1 MRFMMICGGL
11 INEGFLELYR
21 IVQLESLIEGNRL
34 IGLMKSNAL
43 RPVLYPNGFVCAE
56 RRIHAR

>member
-1 MRFMMICGGL
+1 MVISGGL

-43 RPVLYPNGFVCAE
+43 RPVLSEWVRVCGAQNTCKVI
-56 RRIHAR
+56 RK